1 MPTVVAYDGH
11 ESAAASPEPT
21 IDHWG
26 GMGIGTKQAEAND
39 AGLRPAEATVVATNP
54 SMIAEST
61 TSAPVEERPTLQAN
75 EARVSAK
82 AANQDPEQ
90 TVAAPPRAVVSKPEA
105 SLRTVPGWVW
115 LGAAA
120 CLGLWL
126 FKRR

>member
-11 ESAAASPEPT
+11 ESASPSPEPT

-26 GMGIGTKQAEAND
+26 GMGIGTRETQVDN
-39 AGLRPAEATVVATNP
+39 AGLRPTESTVVATNP
-54 SMIAEST
+54 GMVAEST

-82 AANQDPEQ
+82 AANQDPAQ
-90 TVAAPPRAVVSKPEA
+90 TVAAPPRVASKPEA
-105 SLRTVPGWVW
+105 RLSNVPGWVW
-115 LGAAA
+115 WGAAV
-120 CLGLWL
+120 CLGLYL